1 MWELFSE
8 EKAFEQTNPVS
19 VIYAIS
25 AGKRPDIAKV
35 KISEIKDI
43 IEESWSDDYKVR
55 PNFKEILERLKGI
68 YKINKFNKD

>member
-1 MWELFSE
+1 LFSE

-35 KISEIKDI
+35 KMPEIKEL
-43 IEESWSDDYKVR
+43 IEECWADDYKIR
-55 PNFKEILERLKGI
+55 PCFKEILERLKNI
-68 YKINKFNKD
+68 YKLNKIN